1 MSAKEEGL
9 KKVRDIMKR
18 TEAVAFNALKAND
31 KKMSEIID
39 LQQELAATDK
49 ENEQLRE
56 ELKRSKEITTL
67 DSDTFAETVAMIASE
82 SRVEELEDWFKKS
95 NQRDIDVTVP
105 KRNNRSR
112 KSDKP
117 HK

>member
-1 MSAKEEGL
+1 MNAKIEGL
-9 KKVRDIMKR
+9 KRLGDKMKR
-18 TEAVAFNALKAND
+18 TEAVAFKTLKAYD
-31 KKMSEIID
+31 SKMSEVID
-39 LQQELAATDK
+39 LQQELAVVDE

-56 ELKRSKEITTL
+56 MLKKHEEITTL
-67 DSDTFAETVAMIASE
+67 DSDTFAETVAMLESE

-95 NQRDIDVTVP
+95 NKKDIDVTVP
-105 KRNNRSR
+105 ERKNRSR